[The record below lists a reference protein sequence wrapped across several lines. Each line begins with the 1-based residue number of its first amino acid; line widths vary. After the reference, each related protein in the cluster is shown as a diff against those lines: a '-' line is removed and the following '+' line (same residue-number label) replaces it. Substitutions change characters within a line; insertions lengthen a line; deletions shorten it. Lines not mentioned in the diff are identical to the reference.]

1 MKHSTVTQFRALAR
15 KNKYAVD
22 LDCGHTLVI
31 DVTVDDAARFDRRC
45 KVRCGE
51 CALIEQNEQRE
62 IGGEGGTE

>member
-1 MKHSTVTQFRALAR
+1 MTQSTVKRLRLLAL

-31 DVTVDDAARFDRRC
+31 DVTVDDAAKFDRRC

-51 CALIEQNEQRE
+51 CELIENNEQRE
-62 IGGEGGTE
+62 IGGDGGTE